1 MYVQQLMETFP
12 GIVEA
17 MKQCDHNSSYHMEG
31 SVWTHTMMV
40 YSYIKGA
47 HPDNTVLLLAA
58 LLHDV
63 GKPFVKTISDE
74 GKTRFSGHEGYS
86 TFLARDILEELKVP
100 KSLMLDVLRVISLHG
115 VNISQLPNIPY
126 LSMFRKADA
135 GGRIS
140 NNPLEDYQPRRFHR
154 LWKTFPNH
162 TVTILI
168 GLPACGKSTYA
179 SSFPNVVSRDNC
191 LLEYFPSDSY
201 DEAYAKSHANDESRA
216 AFNAYFESYIQSI
229 ASRQVDTIIDMTML
243 SLSDRRSMMAKFPKA
258 RFKAIVF
265 LPTLATIYSRNAIRS
280 KTGKT
285 LSPEV
290 YNHMMTKFVMP
301 VLEEGFEA
309 IEYKLE
315 NQ

>member
-1 MYVQQLMETFP
+1 
-12 GIVEA
+12 
-17 MKQCDHNSSYHMEG
+17 
-31 SVWTHTMMV
+31 MMV

-47 HPDNTVLLLAA
+47 HPDNTALLLAA

-86 TFLARDILEELKVP
+86 TFFARDILEELKIP
-100 KSLMLDVLRVISLHG
+100 KPLMLDVLRVISLHG
-115 VNISQLPNIPY
+115 VNIGQLPNTPY

-140 NNPLEDYQPRRFHR
+140 DKPLEDYQPRRFHR
-154 LWKTFPNH
+154 PWRDPVH

-179 SSFPNVVSRDNC
+179 SNFPIVVSRDNC

-201 DEAYAKSHANDESRA
+201 DEAYAQSHANDESRA
-216 AFNAYFESYIQSI
+216 ALNAYFESYIQSI
-229 ASRQVDTIIDMTML
+229 ASKQVDTIIDMTML

-258 RFKAIVF
+258 RFKAVVF
-265 LPTLATIYSRNAIRS
+265 LPTLNTIYSRNDIRS
-280 KTGKT
+280 KAGKT
-285 LSPEV
+285 LPPDA
-290 YNHMMTKFVMP
+290 YKHMMTKFIMP
-301 VLEEGFEA
+301 VFEEGFEF

-315 NQ
+315 N

>member
-1 MYVQQLMETFP
+1 MYLTQFMETFP
-12 GIVEA
+12 DIVEA
-17 MKQCDHNSSYHMEG
+17 MKQCEHDSSYHMEG

-63 GKPFVKTISDE
+63 GKPFVKTITDE

-86 TFLARDILEELKVP
+86 TFFARDILEELKIP
-100 KSLMLDVLRVISLHG
+100 KPLMLDVLRVISLHG
-115 VNISQLPNIPY
+115 VNISQLPNTPY

-140 NNPLEDYQPRRFHR
+140 NKSLEDYQPRRFHR
-154 LWKTFPNH
+154 LWKNPVH

-179 SSFPNVVSRDNC
+179 SKFQSVISRDNC
-191 LLEYFPSDSY
+191 LLEYFPSNSY
-201 DEAYAKSHANDESRA
+201 NEAYAKSNANDESRA
-216 AFNAYFESYIQSI
+216 AFNAYFESYIHSI
-229 ASRQVDTIIDMTML
+229 ASKQVDTIIDMTML
-243 SLSDRRSMMAKFPKA
+243 SLSSRRSMMAKFPKA
-258 RFKAIVF
+258 RFKAVVF
-265 LPTLATIYSRNAIRS
+265 LPTLNTIYSRNTIRS
-280 KTGKT
+280 KAGKT
-285 LSPEV
+285 LSPEA
-290 YNHMMTKFVMP
+290 YKQMMTKFVMP
-301 VLEEGFEA
+301 VFEEGFEA

-315 NQ
+315 NT

>member
-1 MYVQQLMETFP
+1 MYVQQLIDTYP
-12 GIVEA
+12 DIVEA
-17 MKQCDHNSSYHMEG
+17 MQQCDHKSSYHMEG

-40 YSYIKGA
+40 YSYIKA
-47 HPDNTVLLLAA
+47 LHPDNTVLLLAA
-58 LLHDV
+58 LLHDI

-86 TFLARDILEELKVP
+86 TFYARDIMQELKVP
-100 KSLMLDVLRVISLHG
+100 HDLMLDVLKVISLHG

-135 GGRIS
+135 CGRIS

-154 LWKTFPNH
+154 LWKAPVH

-168 GLPACGKSTYA
+168 GLPCCGKSTYA
-179 SSFPNVVSRDNC
+179 SRFPNVISRDNC
-191 LLEYFPSDSY
+191 LLEYFPSASY
-201 DEAYAKSHANDESRA
+201 DEAYAQSHANDESRA

-229 ASRQVDTIIDMTML
+229 ASKQADTIIDMTML
-243 SLSDRRSMMAKFPKA
+243 SLSDRRSMMSKFPKA

-265 LPTLATIYSRNAIRS
+265 LPTLNTIYSRNAIRS
-280 KTGKT
+280 KAGKT
-285 LSPEV
+285 LSPDV
-290 YNHMMTKFVMP
+290 YKHMMTKFVMP
-301 VLEEGFEA
+301 VLEEGFES

-315 NQ
+315 N